1 MNKEKFINFLK
12 EGIDMLNQGE
22 DMNKVKDF
30 LENVVEKFKKFEY
43 SDELKENLGYYKKLN
58 EKFKNDIDIE
68 FNDEN
73 YKKDIKEYQKN
84 LLLDIIDNSLK
95 KDENKDFY
103 CDLGKGDYT
112 KDFDEDFYIRFLED
126 EYYGVNFIEKIR
138 ENSKGKTEYSVL
150 KRYGFEDEMP
160 HFQIKTGDEICYDS
174 KTNIFSM
181 EQFKEDNIDVE
192 NFKNI
197 ELANNYLKKKFP
209 DKYNVLVATDKLDLS
224 NVNEYIDFN
233 ELNKENPIIKYSLK
247 NQEIC
252 DEIYSET
259 ETYAKV
265 VKEKLSS
272 VMDKNNIIK
281 REDLKELCE
290 DFDID
295 FNKIEKKFEYS
306 DVLNEKLNHYEKLN
320 EKVKDKIDLKEFEK
334 EIDDF
339 KKIVLKTETEF
350 VRVGIDKF
358 KNLYDISE
366 EEDEFIV
373 DFKNATFKSFEEKS
387 PYLLYERYGLEDK
400 LPDFK
405 VTVDGFDF
413 FDSKNNNEKLEE
425 KLKEEKNINIKDI
438 VEFSKHIKE
447 TFKNN
452 DVEVLFEKE
461 NGEYAKYNYG
471 DYVEN
476 VYDELL
482 DNISEEAKVYR
493 QVIKE
498 EIDNITDKDGII
510 EEKDLKTLFNKYGTY
525 SKDLFE
531 NDKKEKLNENSV
543 DDFNKEKR
551 EYLEKEKHYNKLE
564 ENTNIDYDLDYFN
577 FLKKEYQGIVLKR
590 VLSNELEKAGDNKYK
605 FKDNFL
611 DDKEKWNG
619 INENKKYDIPNSFY
633 IFDDSMKRMEMLER
647 YDLTK
652 NLPPFQ
658 IYTENGDLLFVR
670 DGKINDYNK
679 IENFVKNISGK
690 EYWDNMDLDSYGS
703 WEQFSLREQVEI
715 YVEKE
720 NGEKQ
725 RVFDEYDYTDCL
737 YQELCKNIKE
747 ETDFFNE
754 KVRIDLKENLS
765 DGVIEKEDILKIAK
779 EYDNIK
785 KIEEILDRIDGKE
798 STKLKEIEKQKVN
811 EREID

>member
-22 DMNKVKDF
+22 DMNKVKVF

-43 SDELKENLGYYKKLN
+43 SDELKEKLN
-58 EKFKNDIDIE
+58 
-68 FNDEN
+68 
-73 YKKDIKEYQKN
+73 Y
-84 LLLDIIDNSLK
+84 
-95 KDENKDFY
+95 
-103 CDLGKGDYT
+103 
-112 KDFDEDFYIRFLED
+112 
-126 EYYGVNFIEKIR
+126 
-138 ENSKGKTEYSVL
+138 
-150 KRYGFEDEMP
+150 
-160 HFQIKTGDEICYDS
+160 
-174 KTNIFSM
+174 
-181 EQFKEDNIDVE
+181 
-192 NFKNI
+192 
-197 ELANNYLKKKFP
+197 
-209 DKYNVLVATDKLDLS
+209 
-224 NVNEYIDFN
+224 
-233 ELNKENPIIKYSLK
+233 
-247 NQEIC
+247 
-252 DEIYSET
+252 
-259 ETYAKV
+259 
-265 VKEKLSS
+265 
-272 VMDKNNIIK
+272 
-281 REDLKELCE
+281 
-290 DFDID
+290 
-295 FNKIEKKFEYS
+295 
-306 DVLNEKLNHYEKLN
+306 YEKLN

-334 EIDDF
+334 GIDDY
-339 KKIVLKTETEF
+339 KKNIVTDYMGF
-350 VRVGIDKF
+350 VRIGEDKF

-482 DNISEEAKVYR
+482 NNISEEAKVYR
-493 QVIKE
+493 QAIKE

-510 EEKDLKTLFNKYGTY
+510 KEKDLETLFNKYGTY

-590 VLSNELEKAGDNKYK
+590 VLSNELEKAKDNKYK

-652 NLPPFQ
+652 DLPPFQ
-658 IYTENGDLLFVR
+658 VYTGNGDLLFVR

-811 EREID
+811 EREIG